1 MNTHRTTRIAVIAA
15 LGVLFGVLVLGVLN
29 MPRAGS
35 PDTPVHNEV
44 AARYLTGV
52 ADDTNAPNVVNSIVT
67 DYRAVDTLGE
77 ATVLFVAATAVA
89 TVLAGVTDRDNT
101 GQ

>member
-1 MNTHRTTRIAVIAA
+1 MSTHKRLRAVTIVA

-35 PDTPVHNEV
+35 PDAPVHNEV
-44 AARYLTGV
+44 AGRYLTGV
-52 ADDTNAPNVVNSIVT
+52 EEDTNAPNVVNSIVT
-67 DYRAVDTLGE
+67 DYRAFDTLGE

-89 TVLAGVTDRDNT
+89 TVLAGVKDQDSN
-101 GQ
+101 G